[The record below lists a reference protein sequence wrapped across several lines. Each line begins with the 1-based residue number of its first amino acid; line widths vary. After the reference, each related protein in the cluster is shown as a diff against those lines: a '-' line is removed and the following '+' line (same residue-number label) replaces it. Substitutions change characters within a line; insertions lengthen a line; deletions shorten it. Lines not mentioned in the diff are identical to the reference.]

1 MCEPV
6 SITMAAL
13 SVASTVMGQV
23 GTRKAAKAQ
32 FASNAAQREAQND
45 QITDQ
50 ASVKAGERVK
60 QQRAEEAR
68 LRVAGGEAGVAG
80 NSFEALLM
88 DSVLQADMD
97 LGIIGK
103 DAANMD
109 AASEARFLSAN
120 ASVKNP
126 GALEN
131 GLQIAGA
138 AASGY
143 AFGSSLAIPTSTVA
157 APIASS
163 TSSTLPQAG
172 VILS

>member
-6 SITMAAL
+6 SITMAAI
-13 SVASTVMGQV
+13 SIASTVMGQV

-97 LGIIGK
+97 IGIIGK

-131 GLQIAGA
+131 GLAIAGA

-143 AFGSSLAIPTSTVA
+143 AFGANLAIPTSSVA
-157 APIASS
+157 PSIAKSAVGGITGAP
-163 TSSTLPQAG
+163 
-172 VILS
+172 V

>member
-6 SITMAAL
+6 TLTMMAL
-13 SVASTVMGQV
+13 SVASAGAGIA
-23 GTRKAAKAQ
+23 GTRSAAKKQ
-32 FASNAAQREAQND
+32 FASNARQREAQND

-60 QQRAEEAR
+60 QARAEQAR
-68 LRVAGGEAGVAG
+68 LRVAGGEAGVSG

-103 DAANMD
+103 DAANAD
-109 AASEARFLSAN
+109 AASEARFLGAN
-120 ASVKNP
+120 ASVRNP
-126 GALEN
+126 SLLEN

-143 AFGSSLAIPTSTVA
+143 SLGKSLTIPKSTPPVPSPKP
-157 APIASS
+157 APP
-163 TSSTLPQAG
+163 T
-172 VILS
+172 